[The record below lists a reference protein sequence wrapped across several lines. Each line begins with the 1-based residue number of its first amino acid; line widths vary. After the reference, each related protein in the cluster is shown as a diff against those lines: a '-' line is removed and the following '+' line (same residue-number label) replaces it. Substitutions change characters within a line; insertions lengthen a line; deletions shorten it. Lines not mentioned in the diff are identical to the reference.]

1 MEASH
6 PGWNTSFHAQLVGM
20 GITTSPK
27 ASVLTDEPESYGCLT
42 DRVSLTWSREI
53 AQGIDY
59 LRRVSG
65 MAKSGPGPGNC
76 GRVSCNWNAAIW
88 FCNDN
93 KYEKEVEWNSI
104 ADGAEWVLDR
114 CTVKQQWV
122 AGVST
127 YTDGWNVR
135 VRSDVC

>member
-1 MEASH
+1 MLQAKTDKMVSIPAMLASLLTFTCSH
-6 PGWNTSFHAQLVGM
+6 RHQDSSGRHRPDGSLPPGWNTSFHAQLVGM

-65 MAKSGPGPGNC
+65 MAKNGP
-76 GRVSCNWNAAIW
+76 
-88 FCNDN
+88 
-93 KYEKEVEWNSI
+93 
-104 ADGAEWVLDR
+104 
-114 CTVKQQWV
+114 
-122 AGVST
+122 
-127 YTDGWNVR
+127 
-135 VRSDVC
+135 

>member
-20 GITTSPK
+20 GITTSSK

-65 MAKSGPGPGNC
+65 MAKNRPGPGNC

-88 FCNDN
+88 LCNDVSRSSSLIAWERLVFVTVAD
-93 KYEKEVEWNSI
+93 KSIIFVE
-104 ADGAEWVLDR
+104 
-114 CTVKQQWV
+114 Q
-122 AGVST
+122 
-127 YTDGWNVR
+127 VR
-135 VRSDVC
+135 ERG